1 MREMAEG
8 TTYVRSV
15 MLEQYANRK
24 FKHHKTTSKVQ
35 RTKRVLLHG
44 DGLPWV
50 TAIKHVAKQLC
61 EEAAREGPQES
72 VQVPQEADTRD
83 DEINAL
89 SSTCG
94 KLRKH
99 TI

>member
-1 MREMAEG
+1 MRETAEG
-8 TTYVRSV
+8 TTYVYSA
-15 MLEQYANRK
+15 MLRQYANRR

-44 DGLPWV
+44 GGLPWV
-50 TAIKHVAKQLC
+50 MAIKHVAKQLC
-61 EEAAREGPQES
+61 EEAVREGPQENI
-72 VQVPQEADTRD
+72 QVPQEAGTRD

-89 SSTCG
+89 SSTRG
-94 KLRKH
+94 KLRQH